1 MSVTNMLKCQK
12 DSNISNITEQ
22 KHTLPMIVVHFV
34 IISFL
39 AKTSF
44 LFTAVFYEVL

>member
-1 MSVTNMLKCQK
+1 MLKGFK
-12 DSNISNITEQ
+12 YFTEQ

-39 AKTSF
+39 AQTSS